1 MACRWLI
8 PLLNHPCTS
17 SASLVVHWYGLRSA
31 FAFTNDVEMESQAAA
46 RVRGPKSGRLAG
58 ASRARRAA
66 DGRARPGGSAGG
78 QGGRRQPGGGWGG
91 RAGAPCGGMWLR
103 AADVAPPFFAG
114 RMTEQAAVGFAKMRR
129 GLKAAGHRDLHDAQA
144 AVREQFLGAVQAQVH
159 VVLRRVHAEVAVE
172 QAFELAQR

>member
-31 FAFTNDVEMESQAAA
+31 FAFTNDVEMESKAAA
-46 RVRGPKSGRLAG
+46 RGRGPKAGRL
-58 ASRARRAA
+58 
-66 DGRARPGGSAGG
+66 P
-78 QGGRRQPGGGWGG
+78 PPTPPPPPP
-91 RAGAPCGGMWLR
+91 APPAPLR

-144 AVREQFLGAVQAQVH
+144 AVREQFL
-159 VVLRRVHAEVAVE
+159 
-172 QAFELAQR
+172 